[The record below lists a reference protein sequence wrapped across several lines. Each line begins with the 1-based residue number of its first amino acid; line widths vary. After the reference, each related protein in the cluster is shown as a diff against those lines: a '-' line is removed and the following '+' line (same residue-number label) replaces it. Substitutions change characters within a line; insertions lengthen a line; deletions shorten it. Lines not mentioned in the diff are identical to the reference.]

1 MKPFTATDEKISF
14 LFLLTCDNLK
24 RPNNRYNLEKK
35 KKLWDEAREV

>member
-35 KKLWDEAREV
+35 KLWDEAREV